1 MGSICFRNRSKRSEG
16 QIGGCKQ
23 MNFQLG
29 SNKLLEEH
37 NGVIRMVLSGSH
49 NEWNW
54 SVKEQKYQC
63 KWLSK

>member
-1 MGSICFRNRSKRSEG
+1 MRVDQCLKQWVPFVLEIEVNEG

-37 NGVIRMVLSGSH
+37 NGVIRMVLGGSH
-49 NEWNW
+49 NEWN
-54 SVKEQKYQC
+54 
-63 KWLSK
+63 